1 MTESKRRTK
10 KIHKS
15 EQAETVSVLASYQLQ
30 DIDREII
37 RLLVDYPDI
46 KNKDLARVLSTNVHD
61 IASRKG
67 KAIVKKA
74 LIELFQTNKD
84 LLVRTQQ
91 MALHRLMKLIQS
103 PDESIALRATQIALT
118 PMMNEY
124 KFGVQDAGITEIIF
138 RSRIGSQGQLMQDI
152 EKVEDMP
159 HKTTLDLLAGGK

>member
-10 KIHKS
+10 RVPKS
-15 EQAETVSVLASYQLQ
+15 ERAETVSALASYKME

-46 KNKDLARVLSTNVHD
+46 KNKDLARVLSTNVED
-61 IASRKG
+61 IQSRKG

-74 LIELFQTNKD
+74 LIELFQTNKE

-91 MALHRLMKLIQS
+91 IALHRLMKLIQS
-103 PDESIALRATQIALT
+103 TDESIALRATQIALT

-124 KFGVQDAGITEIIF
+124 KFGQQDGAVTEIIF
-138 RSRIGSQGQLMQDI
+138 RSRIGPQGQLMQDI
-152 EKVEDMP
+152 ETIEDKP
-159 HKTTLDLLAGGK
+159 KTTLDLLAGGK